1 MAMAQEQWSNN
12 NSFNVWRDG
21 KGDDEHGSENL
32 KTQPI
37 SLIDEMDMDQNDV
50 LNNYVDNVL
59 SSTPLEKYHHGSQM
73 ASFQRDIKNNDDGN
87 KINGVVEEQIIK
99 NENTVNIPF
108 NNIEN
113 NTPGNVP
120 LASTPDFFTMNMLSG
135 VQNGHIYFNQP
146 PNTNGVPFSNTP
158 TNYTINSWTNA
169 FSNSMGVPMDGNVIP
184 RDPNTIYSSSPASN
198 VGPYNQIPYHPAQPM
213 FNLTNTFDGI
223 SLGANSNHSGD
234 RRNSVSSQTS
244 HDYINGYHSFYN
256 GPTHIHP
263 GMNNGI
269 PQYYIAQQS
278 YPRGGSFNNN
288 NYQHSRRQNTRQLNG
303 EEKKSNRSTLLEDF
317 RNSRIPQLSL
327 SELGKQVVEFAQDQH
342 GSRFIQQKLERA
354 NLKEKQMVFDE
365 VIQHAHKLMTDVFGN
380 YVIQKF
386 FEYGTIEQKMQLTEK
401 IKGNVMDLAL
411 QMYGCRVI
419 QKALESVD
427 KANQLELLKEM
438 KGEVLKCV
446 KDQNG
451 NHVVQKVIEKVNPK
465 DLQFIIDAFTKNK
478 EETVVTLS
486 AHPYGCRVIQRV
498 LEHCTEAQKRPILEQ
513 LLENVETLII
523 DQYGNYVIQHV
534 MEHGDQADKDRIVSQ
549 IRGDVLKFARH
560 KFASNVIEKCLTC
573 GGNQQKNQL
582 IIEVCGD
589 SSNTPLLEMMKDPY
603 ANYVVQKMLDVADSA
618 QRRRMMIAIKPHIIS
633 LRKYNY
639 GKHIITKLEKYF
651 QKNNPNIQGGSLSPN
666 ENAPLPTNGNFHDFG
681 TTF

>member
-1 MAMAQEQWSNN
+1 MAMAQEQWSNGN
-12 NSFNVWRDG
+12 NFSVWRETNKVSND
-21 KGDDEHGSENL
+21 HGNENL
-32 KTQPI
+32 ETQGIQIMDPAD
-37 SLIDEMDMDQNDV
+37 IDHNDV

-59 SSTPLEKYHHGSQM
+59 SSTPLDKYHPSQLSAFSRELKSNEDGGKM
-73 ASFQRDIKNNDDGN
+73 NGIIDDQHPKTEHN
-87 KINGVVEEQIIK
+87 
-99 NENTVNIPF
+99 VNMPF

-113 NTPGNVP
+113 NTTGGIPIGSSADYFPMGNV
-120 LASTPDFFTMNMLSG
+120 
-135 VQNGHIYFNQP
+135 QNHHVYYNQP
-146 PNTNGVPFSNTP
+146 ATNNGITAFSTTP
-158 TNYTINSWTNA
+158 TNYSMNMNSWNN
-169 FSNSMGVPMDGNVIP
+169 FPSSMGMPIDGGVIA
-184 RDPNTIYSSSPASN
+184 RDINAIYSSSPASN
-198 VGPYNQIPYHPAQPM
+198 VGPYGQMPYHATQPI
-213 FNLTNTFDGI
+213 FGVTNTFESL
-223 SLGANSNHSGD
+223 SLGATSTHSGD

-244 HDYINGYHSFYN
+244 HDYMNSYHPFYN
-256 GPTHIHP
+256 NPNPIHP
-263 GMNNGI
+263 GITNGM
-269 PQYYIAQQS
+269 PQYYIPQHQYSRGANFGNNFQQ
-278 YPRGGSFNNN
+278 
-288 NYQHSRRQNTRQLNG
+288 QRRQNTRPTNG
-303 EEKKSNRSTLLEDF
+303 EEKKHTRSSLLEDF
-317 RNSRIPQLSL
+317 RNSRIPQLTL

-386 FEYGTIEQKMQLTEK
+386 FEYGTIDQKMQLTEK
-401 IKGNVMDLAL
+401 IRGNVMDLAL

-427 KANQLELLKEM
+427 KTNQLELLKEM

-451 NHVVQKVIEKVNPK
+451 NHVVQKVIEKVHPK
-465 DLQFIIDAFTKNK
+465 DLQFIIDAFTKDK
-478 EETVVTLS
+478 DESVVTLS

-513 LLENVETLII
+513 LLDNVETLII

-534 MEHGDQADKDRIVSQ
+534 MEHGDQPDKDRIVAQ

-589 SSNTPLLEMMKDPY
+589 ATNTPLLEMMKDPY
-603 ANYVVQKMLDVADSA
+603 ANYVVQKMLDVADST
-618 QRRRMMIAIKPHIIS
+618 QRKRMMLAIKPHIIS

-651 QKNNPNIQGGSLSPN
+651 QKNNPHMQGGSLSPN
-666 ENAPLPTNGNFHDFG
+666 ENTPLSGNYHDFG
-681 TTF
+681 SNF